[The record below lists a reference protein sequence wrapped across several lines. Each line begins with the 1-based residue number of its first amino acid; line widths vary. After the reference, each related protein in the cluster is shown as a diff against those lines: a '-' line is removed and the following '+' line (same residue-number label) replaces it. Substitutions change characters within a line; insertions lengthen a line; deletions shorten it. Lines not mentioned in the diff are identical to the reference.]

1 MLISL
6 TNPIQQ
12 TYLFAAIFFLV
23 LIIFI
28 KPRKITEWLPTT
40 LSTELKG
47 LAILMIVLS
56 HIGYFLV
63 TDTRFLWPLSIA
75 AGIGVDLFLL
85 LSGFGLA
92 VSQMKNPL
100 KPLEFYKKRLIKLF
114 VPFWLALAT
123 FFVLNFIFVKA
134 DYSWNYI
141 LESFLGIFTQAGLY
155 TDINSPLWYF
165 TFLLGYYLLFPLV
178 YNKKFPYLSALIL
191 ALAPYLLI
199 YFWKPEF
206 FNNILHMYKLHY
218 LAFPLGVLL
227 AWIISK
233 LPSAEILE
241 KWSKG
246 WKGIVYYLVL
256 IFVFA
261 IFIYSNIDSGINGTP
276 LKHQL
281 MSLVGVLSILIV
293 FILKK
298 IEFKVF
304 YLVGIFSYEIYL
316 WHWPIM
322 YHYDFLYRFLPA
334 GLATVIYLV
343 FFIGLG
349 WLLSKIND
357 LILNKKRISVSP
369 TPVIELTKK

>member
-12 TYLFAAIFFLV
+12 TYLFAAVFFLV

-28 KPRKITEWLPTT
+28 KPRQITDWISPT

-47 LAILMIVLS
+47 LAIIMVVLS
-56 HIGYFLV
+56 HVGYFLV
-63 TDTRFLWPLSIA
+63 NDTRFLWPFSIA

-85 LSGFGLA
+85 LSGYGLA
-92 VSQMKNPL
+92 ASQMKSNL

-114 VPFWLALAT
+114 VPFWLALIV
-123 FFVLNFIFVKA
+123 FFGLNFIFVKSG
-134 DYSWNYI
+134 YSWTYI
-141 LESFLGIFTQAGLY
+141 LQSFLGIFPQAGLY
-155 TDINSPLWYF
+155 TDINSPLWYL
-165 TFLLGYYLLFPLV
+165 TFLLGFYLLFPLV
-178 YNKKFPYLSALIL
+178 YNKRFPWLSAIIL
-191 ALAPYLLI
+191 ALLPYLFV

-218 LAFPLGVLL
+218 LAFPIGVLL
-227 AWIISK
+227 AWLVTK

-246 WKGIVYYLVL
+246 WTAVIYYLVL
-256 IFVFA
+256 ISVFA
-261 IFIYSNIDSGINGTP
+261 LFIYSNIDSGINGTP

-281 MSLVGVLSILIV
+281 MSLVGVFSILIV

-298 IEFKVF
+298 IEFKTF
-304 YLVGIFSYEIYL
+304 YWVGVFSYEIYL

-334 GLATVIYLV
+334 GIATVLYLV

-349 WLLSKIND
+349 WGVNKITD
-357 LILNKKRISVSP
+357 IILNKKRPLVCPVP
-369 TPVIELTKK
+369 TK